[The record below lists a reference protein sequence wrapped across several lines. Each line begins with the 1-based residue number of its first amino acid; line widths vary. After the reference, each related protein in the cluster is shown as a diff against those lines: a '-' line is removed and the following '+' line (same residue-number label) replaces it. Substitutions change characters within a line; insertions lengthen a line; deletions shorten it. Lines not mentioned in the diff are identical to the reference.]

1 MTIPAVSANLPP
13 AQPGPPSAGQFP
25 QPARP
30 EPPPHGRV
38 ILIGNP
44 NVGKSALF
52 NQLTGSYVTVSNYPG
67 TTVELARG
75 FIAAHKQQIEVV
87 DTPGMYSLIPI
98 SEEERIA
105 RRILFSGDIRL
116 LVHVV
121 DAKNIGRMLG
131 LTLQL
136 AEAGRPMVLVLNM
149 MDEARAIGLHI
160 DCQRLAALLGLPV
173 IPAVSITGEGVREL
187 LAHIQRPPPPPPLRI
202 RYNLKLERAITRIAR
217 LLSEHPNISRR
228 VRALLLL
235 QGDTDERAAMVK
247 THDDQ
252 RAALILREISRL
264 RAAMEHSPHYQAT
277 LAIKSQTD
285 QLTAVTM
292 QFPPLRRFR
301 WQERINRLCS
311 MPLTGV
317 PVLLLV
323 LYFGFYQLVGRFGAG
338 VLVDW
343 IETAAF
349 EERIIPWAAALVNQL
364 PWPALRSLFSG
375 DYGIVNLGLR
385 YAIAII
391 LPIVGM
397 YFAVFAI
404 LEDSGYLPRLA
415 LLTDRLFKKIGLNG
429 RAVIPIV
436 LGFGCDTMA
445 TIVTRTLETRRERLI
460 ATLLLALAIPCSAQ
474 LGVILALLA
483 EHPRGLMI
491 WAGWVGG
498 VFLLT
503 GYLAARLLPGER
515 PSFYM
520 EMPPLRMPRPGNVLI
535 KTYSRMVWYFKE
547 VLPLFILASI
557 LLWLGELTHIFQ
569 AVLAAITP
577 AIRLLDMPAEAAP
590 AFLFGFFRRDYGAAG
605 LYDLYE
611 QRLLNGNQ
619 VTVAAVVMTLFLPCV
634 AQFLV
639 MCKERGTRL
648 TILISAGILV
658 VAYFCGLALHACL
671 RFFEITL

>member
-1 MTIPAVSANLPP
+1 MTNPEALDSTST
-13 AQPGPPSAGQFP
+13 PPSTAPAPSP
-25 QPARP
+25 QPHPARP
-30 EPPPHGRV
+30 APPTGRV
-38 ILIGNP
+38 VLLGNP

-75 FIAAHKQQIEVV
+75 RIHGHKHQIEVI

-105 RRILFSGDIRL
+105 RQILFDGDVRL

-149 MDEARAIGLHI
+149 MDEARNIGLSI
-160 DCQRLAALLGLPV
+160 DCQRLAALLGMPV
-173 IPAVSITGEGVREL
+173 IPTVSITGEGIREL
-187 LAHIQRPPPPPPLRI
+187 LEHIHRPPPPPPLRI
-202 RYNLKLERAITRIAR
+202 RYESQLEQAITRIGGR
-217 LLSEHPNISRR
+217 LDEQPHISRR

-247 THDDQ
+247 THDDE
-252 RAALILREISRL
+252 RAAAILHEISRM
-264 RAAMEHSPHYQAT
+264 RASMQHSPHYQAT
-277 LAIKSQTD
+277 LAIKRQTD
-285 QLTAVTM
+285 QLTAVTV
-292 QFPPLRRFR
+292 QFPPARRFR
-301 WQERINRLCS
+301 WQERLNRLCS
-311 MPLTGV
+311 NPLTGL

-323 LYFGFYQLVGRFGAG
+323 LYLGFYKLVGQFGAG
-338 VLVDW
+338 LLVDW
-343 IETAAF
+343 IETGLF
-349 EERIIPWAAALVNQL
+349 ENRIIPWTTALVNHL
-364 PWPALRSLFSG
+364 PWPALRSLFCG

-397 YFAVFAI
+397 FFAVFAI

-445 TIVTRTLETRRERLI
+445 TIVTRTLETKRERII
-460 ATLLLALAIPCSAQ
+460 ATILLALAIPCSAQ

-483 EHPRGLMI
+483 AHPRGLLL
-491 WAGWVGG
+491 WAGFVAG

-503 GYLAARLLPGER
+503 GYLAARLLPGDR

-569 AVLAAITP
+569 AAQAAIIP
-577 AIRLLDMPAEAAP
+577 AIRLLDMPPEAST

-611 QRLLNGNQ
+611 NNLLNGNQ
-619 VTVAAVVMTLFLPCV
+619 VTVAAIVMTLFLPCV

-648 TILISAGILV
+648 TILISMGILAIAYASGIV
-658 VAYFCGLALHACL
+658 VNLGLKLFRISL
-671 RFFEITL
+671 

>member
-1 MTIPAVSANLPP
+1 MTIPAARNNDQHNPTPPP
-13 AQPGPPSAGQFP
+13 AVRYPSQA
-25 QPARP
+25 ARP
-30 EPPPHGRV
+30 EPAPGGRV

-75 FIAAHKQQIEVV
+75 FIAVHKQHIEVI

-98 SEEERIA
+98 SEEESIA
-105 RRILFSGDIRL
+105 RRILFSGGIRL
-116 LVHVV
+116 LAHVV

-136 AEAGRPMVLVLNM
+136 AEAGLPMVLVLNM
-149 MDEARAIGLHI
+149 MDEARNIGLRI
-160 DCQRLAALLGLPV
+160 DCQRLSALLGLPV

-187 LAHIQRPPPPPPLRI
+187 LGHINRPPPPPPVRI
-202 RYNLKLERAITRIAR
+202 RYNPGLEQAITRITG
-217 LLSEHPNISRR
+217 LLGEQPSISRR

-252 RAALILREISRL
+252 RSALILRELSRL
-264 RAAMEHSPHYQAT
+264 RAAMDHSPHYQAT
-277 LAIKSQTD
+277 LAIKRQTD
-285 QLTAVTM
+285 QLTAVTA
-292 QFPPLRRFR
+292 QFPPPCRFR
-301 WQERINRLCS
+301 WQERINRLFS
-311 MPLTGV
+311 TPWTGI

-323 LYFGFYQLVGRFGAG
+323 LYFGFYKLVGQFGAG
-338 VLVDW
+338 QLVDW
-343 IETAAF
+343 IEAALF
-349 EERIIPWAAALVNQL
+349 ENRIIPWVTAWVNHL
-364 PWPALRSLFSG
+364 PWPALRNLFCG
-375 DYGIVNLGLR
+375 DYGIISLGLR

-397 YFAVFAI
+397 FFAVFAI

-415 LLTDRLFKKIGLNG
+415 MLTDRLFKKIGLNG

-460 ATLLLALAIPCSAQ
+460 ATILLALAIPCSAQ
-474 LGVILALLA
+474 LGVILALLS
-483 EHPRGLMI
+483 EHPRGLLI
-491 WAGWVGG
+491 WAGFVAG
-498 VFLLT
+498 VFLLA
-503 GYLAARLLPGER
+503 GYLAAILLPGER

-520 EMPPLRMPRPGNVLI
+520 EMPPLRVPRPGNVMI

-547 VLPLFILASI
+547 VLPLFMLASI

-569 AVLAAITP
+569 AAQAAITP

-605 LYDLYE
+605 LYDLYG
-611 QRLLNGNQ
+611 RGLLNGNQ
-619 VTVAAVVMTLFLPCV
+619 VTVAAVVLTLFLPCV

-648 TILISAGILV
+648 TIMISMGILAA
-658 VAYFCGLALHACL
+658 AYVCGLALHTFL
-671 RFFEITL
+671 RLFAITL

>member
-1 MTIPAVSANLPP
+1 MTIPAASENLPRTP
-13 AQPGPPSAGQFP
+13 SGPP
-25 QPARP
+25 P
-30 EPPPHGRV
+30 EQKNPVLPPDGRV
-38 ILIGNP
+38 ILVGNP

-52 NQLTGSYVTVSNYPG
+52 NNLTGSYVTVSNYPG
-67 TTVELARG
+67 TTVDLAQG
-75 FIAAHKQQIEVV
+75 ALTISKQQIEVI

-98 SEEERIA
+98 SEEERIS

-121 DAKNIGRMLG
+121 DAKNIARMLG

-136 AEAGRPMVLVLNM
+136 AEAGLPMVLVLNM
-149 MDEARAIGLHI
+149 MDEARAIGLRI

-173 IPAVSITGEGVREL
+173 IPAVSITGEGTREL

-202 RYNLKLERAITRIAR
+202 RYNCQLEQAITRIAG
-217 LLSEHPNISRR
+217 LLKEHPNISRR

-247 THDDQ
+247 THSDQ
-252 RAALILREISRL
+252 RAAMILCEISRI
-264 RAAMEHSPHYQAT
+264 RAGMEHSPHYQAT
-277 LAIKSQTD
+277 LAMKNQTD
-285 QLTAVTM
+285 QLMAVTV
-292 QFPPLRRFR
+292 QFPPPRRFR
-301 WQERINRLCS
+301 RQELLNRLFS
-311 MPLTGV
+311 RPLTGI

-338 VLVDW
+338 TLVDW

-349 EERIIPWAAALVNQL
+349 ENRIIPWTEALVSRI
-364 PWPALRSLFSG
+364 PWPALQRLFCG

-429 RAVIPIV
+429 RAAIPMA

-445 TIVTRTLETRRERLI
+445 TIVTRTLETKRERLI
-460 ATLLLALAIPCSAQ
+460 ATILLALAIPCSAQ
-474 LGVILALLA
+474 LGVIMALLA

-491 WAGWVGG
+491 WCGCVGG
-498 VFLLT
+498 VFILT
-503 GYLAARLLPGER
+503 GFLAARLMPGDR

-520 EMPPLRMPRPGNVLI
+520 EMPPLRMPRLGNVLI
-535 KTYSRMVWYFKE
+535 KTYSRMIWYFKE
-547 VLPLFILASI
+547 VLPIFILASVI
-557 LLWLGELTHIFQ
+557 LWLGELTHIFQ
-569 AVLAAITP
+569 AIQAAITP
-577 AIRLLDMPAEAAP
+577 AIRLLDMPPEAAP

-611 QRLLNGNQ
+611 KNLLNGNQ

-648 TILISAGILV
+648 TIAISAGILV
-658 VAYFCGLALHACL
+658 VAYIVGLALNACL
-671 RFFEITL
+671 HFFDITL